1 MAVRTPGTGLPAR
14 PRLLAPALAVVAA
27 VLIIGGVSIALFTD
41 LLWYR
46 QIGFATVF
54 TTVLRTKLLLFFVFG
69 LVMALL
75 IGVNIT
81 IAYRS
86 RPPFRPM
93 SLEQQ
98 NLERYRVA
106 VEPYLVP
113 LVLLA
118 SGVFG
123 LFAGLSA
130 ASRWQVWTLFINRT
144 SFGEKDAQ
152 FGKDISY
159 FAMTYPFQRFLLG
172 FLLTAIVLSLLAA
185 AATHYLFGGVRV
197 QTPGEK
203 VSSAARAHL
212 SVLVGVVVLLKAVGY
227 YLDRFGLAFSERG
240 RVQGPSY
247 TDVNAVLPAKSILAG
262 IAVICAL
269 LFFANIVVRNFL
281 LPGGALALLVISAVV
296 IGGIYPAYTQQFR
309 VKPNELQRES
319 KYIDR
324 NIEATR
330 KAYQIDG
337 VKTMPY
343 AAQATATQTQLRG
356 DKGTVPNIRLLDPN
370 VLSDTFRQFQG
381 LRSYYAFNESL
392 DIDRYDLGNGL
403 EDYVVAV
410 RELNTSGLRD
420 QQRNWVNEHL
430 VYTHGNGIVLAPA
443 NRVNPQGLP
452 NFVVGDLPVKS
463 PKELPVTEPRIYFGE
478 GTADYSVVKTAQDES
493 DGPVGSS
500 GQDDTYTYTGDGGVQ
515 LSGPARKLAYA
526 LKFREK
532 NLLLSSALTKDSR
545 IMYIREPRE
554 RVQKVAPFL
563 KLDGD
568 PYPAVVDG
576 KVVWILDGYTTSSG
590 YPYSQRTTLGA
601 VTADSQT
608 NGATRLPD
616 QSVNYIRNSVKATV
630 DAFTGAVALYEWD
643 TDDPILETWAKAFK
657 GIITPKDKIPADL
670 EAHFRYPE
678 DFFKVQRDLL
688 GRYHLTTAAEFFQ
701 GEDYWQIPGDP
712 SSRVTAGAD
721 TRDPNSPAGTTS
733 LFNAGAGAP
742 DQPPYYVVQQFPGT
756 DKPTFSLTTAFVA
769 LRRQNLTAVASVS
782 SDPGDYGTIRILE
795 LPDSVTV
802 NGPQQVA
809 NQFGSDARVRDDLL
823 PLERGNSDVVV
834 GNLLTLPVGGG
845 LLYIEPIYVRARSDN
860 SYPTLQLVLAAYG
873 DRVASA
879 PTLAQ
884 ALTELFGD
892 GAASPT
898 PTGTPNPTA
907 SPSPGAGD
915 VKSAVAAADQAFKDG
930 QDALKR
936 SDFAAYGE
944 AQNRLQAALAQLA
957 TLLGASASPSPSPS
971 ASAK

>member
-1 MAVRTPGTGLPAR
+1 MAVRTPGAGLPAR
-14 PRLLAPALAVVAA
+14 PRLLAPALVVVA
-27 VLIIGGVSIALFTD
+27 VLLIVGGVGIALYTD
-41 LLWYR
+41 LLWFR

-54 TTVLRTKLLLFFVFG
+54 TTTLRTKLLLFFVFG
-69 LVMALL
+69 LVMAVTV
-75 IGVNIT
+75 GVNLL

-106 VEPYLVP
+106 VEPYLLP

-118 SGVFG
+118 SSVFG

-130 ASRWQVWTLFINRT
+130 ASRWQVWLLFSNRT

-159 FAMTYPFQRFLLG
+159 FAMTYPFQRFVLG
-172 FLLTAIVLSLLAA
+172 FLLTAVVLSLLAA
-185 AATHYLFGGVRV
+185 AATHYLWGGVRL

-203 VSSAARAHL
+203 VSPAARAHL
-212 SVLVGVVVLLKAVGY
+212 SVLVGIVVLLKAVGY

-240 RVQGPSY
+240 RVQGASY

-269 LFFANIVVRNFL
+269 LFFANIVVRNIL

-319 KYIDR
+319 KFIDR

-330 KAYQIDG
+330 KAYQIDD
-337 VKTMPY
+337 VKTTPY
-343 AAQATATQTQLRG
+343 AAQATASQEQLRG

-370 VLSDTFRQFQG
+370 VLTDTFRQFQG
-381 LRSYYAFNESL
+381 LRSYYAFPDLL

-410 RELNTSGLRD
+410 RELNTAGLRD
-420 QQRNWVNEHL
+420 QQRNWINEHL

-443 NRVNPQGLP
+443 NRVNPQGQP

-478 GTADYSVVKTAQDES
+478 GTTDYSVVKTAQDES
-493 DGPVGSS
+493 DGPSGSS
-500 GQDDTYTYTGDGGVQ
+500 GEEATYTYSGDGGVQ
-515 LSGPARKLAYA
+515 LSGPVRRLAYA

-532 NLLLSSALTKDSR
+532 NLLLSSALNKDSR
-545 IMYIREPRE
+545 IMYIRDPRE
-554 RVQKVAPFL
+554 RVAKVAPFL

-576 KVVWILDGYTTSSG
+576 KVTWILDGYTTSAG

-630 DAFTGAVALYEWD
+630 DAFTGAVTLYQWD
-643 TDDPILETWAKAFK
+643 TKDPILQTWSKAFP
-657 GIITPKDKIPADL
+657 GIITSKDKIPLDL
-670 EAHFRYPE
+670 EKHFRYPE

-688 GRYHLTTAAEFFQ
+688 GKYHLTTAADFFQ
-701 GEDYWQIPGDP
+701 GSDYWQIPGDP
-712 SSRVTAGAD
+712 ASRTTAGAD
-721 TRDPNSPAGTTS
+721 TAQPGGTAGS
-733 LFNAGAGAP
+733 LFNAGEGAP

-756 DKPTFSLTTAFVA
+756 DKATFSLTSAFVA

-795 LPDSVTV
+795 VPDSVTI

-845 LLYIEPIYVRARSDN
+845 LLYIEPIYVRARSDS
-860 SYPTLQLVLAAYG
+860 SYPTLQLVLAAFG

-879 PTLAQ
+879 PSLAE
-884 ALTELFGD
+884 ALDELFGA
-892 GAASPT
+892 GATNPTPTASPT
-898 PTGTPNPTA
+898 PGSTPVIN
-907 SPSPGAGD
+907 D
-915 VKSAVAAADQAFKDG
+915 VKSIVAAADKAFKDG

-936 SDFAAYGE
+936 GDFAAYGE
-944 AQNRLQAALAQLA
+944 AQKRLQAALAQLA
-957 TLLGASASPSPSPS
+957 GAVGSSPSPSPS
-971 ASAK
+971 ATAK

>member
-1 MAVRTPGTGLPAR
+1 MAVRTPGAGLPAR
-14 PRLLAPALAVVAA
+14 PRLLAPVLVIVA
-27 VLIIGGVSIALFTD
+27 VLLIVGGVGVALYTD
-41 LLWYR
+41 LLWFR

-54 TTVLRTKLLLFFVFG
+54 TTTLRTKLLLFFAFG
-69 LVMALL
+69 LVMAATVGLNL
-75 IGVNIT
+75 W

-106 VEPYLVP
+106 VEPYLLP

-118 SGVFG
+118 SSVFG

-130 ASRWQVWTLFINRT
+130 ASRWQVWLLFSNRT

-159 FAMTYPFQRFLLG
+159 FAMTYPFQRFVLG
-172 FLLTAIVLSLLAA
+172 FLLTAVVLSLLAA
-185 AATHYLFGGVRV
+185 AATHYLWGGVRL

-203 VSSAARAHL
+203 VSPAARAHL
-212 SVLVGVVVLLKAVGY
+212 SVLVGIVVLLKAAGY

-240 RVQGPSY
+240 RVQGASY

-269 LFFANIVVRNFL
+269 LFFANIVVRNIL
-281 LPGGALALLVISAVV
+281 LPGGALALLIISAVV
-296 IGGIYPAYTQQFR
+296 IGGIYPAYTQQIR
-309 VKPNELQRES
+309 VKPNELQREAPF
-319 KYIDR
+319 IER

-330 KAYQIDG
+330 KAYQIDD
-337 VKTMPY
+337 VKTAPY
-343 AAQATATQTQLRG
+343 QAKATATQTQIRA
-356 DKGTVPNIRLLDPN
+356 DKGTIPNIRLLDPN

-381 LRSYYAFNESL
+381 LRSYYAFPESL
-392 DIDRYDLGNGL
+392 DIDRYDLGRGL

-410 RELNTSGLRD
+410 RELNTDGLRD
-420 QQRNWVNEHL
+420 QQRNWINEHL
-430 VYTHGNGIVLAPA
+430 TYTHGNGIVLAPA
-443 NRVNPQGLP
+443 NEVSAQGQP

-478 GTADYSVVKTAQDES
+478 GTTDYSVVKTEQDES
-493 DGPVGSS
+493 DGPSGSS
-500 GQDDTYTYTGDGGVQ
+500 GEEAKYTYSGDGGVQ
-515 LSGPARKLAYA
+515 LSGPVRRLAYA

-532 NLLLSSALTKDSR
+532 NLLVSSALSSDSR
-545 IMYIREPRE
+545 IMYIRDPRE
-554 RVQKVAPFL
+554 RVAKVAPFL

-568 PYPAVVDG
+568 PYPAVVGG
-576 KVVWILDGYTTSSG
+576 KITWIVDGYTTSAG

-608 NGATRLPD
+608 RGATRLPD

-630 DAFTGAVALYEWD
+630 DAFTGKVTLYEWD
-643 TDDPILETWAKAFK
+643 TEDPVLKTWSKAYGGDIL
-657 GIITPKDKIPADL
+657 TPKSEVPAEL
-670 EAHFRYPE
+670 AEHFRYPE

-688 GRYHLTTAAEFFQ
+688 GRYHLTTAEEFFQ
-701 GEDYWQIPGDP
+701 GEDYWQVPGDP
-712 SSRVTAGAD
+712 ASRRTAGAD
-721 TRDPNSPAGTTS
+721 TNPAAPTAGS

-756 DKPTFSLTTAFVA
+756 DKATFSLTSAFVA

-795 LPDSVTV
+795 VPDSVTI

-860 SYPTLQLVLAAYG
+860 SYPTLQLVLAAFG

-879 PTLAQ
+879 PSLAE
-884 ALTELFGD
+884 ALDELFGA
-892 GAASPT
+892 GAANPT
-898 PTGTPNPTA
+898 PTATPT
-907 SPSPGAGD
+907 PGAAPVVND
-915 VKSAVAAADQAFKDG
+915 VTSIVAAADKAFKEG

-936 SDFAAYGE
+936 GDFAAYGE
-944 AQNRLQAALAQLA
+944 AQKRLQAALAQLS
-957 TLLGASASPSPSPS
+957 GAVGSSPSPSPS

>member
-1 MAVRTPGTGLPAR
+1 MAVRTPGAGLPAR

-27 VLIIGGVSIALFTD
+27 ILIIGGVGIALFTD

-46 QIGFATVF
+46 QIGFSTVF
-54 TTVLRTKLLLFFVFG
+54 TTVLKTKLLLFFAFG
-69 LVMALL
+69 LVMALFVGINL
-75 IGVNIT
+75 T

-130 ASRWQVWTLFINRT
+130 ASRWQVWTLFANRT

-172 FLLTAIVLSLLAA
+172 FLLTAVVLSLLAA
-185 AATHYLFGGVRV
+185 AATHYLFGGVRL

-212 SVLVGVVVLLKAVGY
+212 SVLVGIVVLLKAVGY

-240 RVQGPSY
+240 RVQGASY
-247 TDVNAVLPAKSILAG
+247 TDVNAVLPAKTILAG

-281 LPGGALALLVISAVV
+281 LPAGALALLVISAVV
-296 IGGIYPAYTQQFR
+296 IGGIYPAYTQAIR

-319 KYIDR
+319 TFIDR

-330 KAYQIDG
+330 KAYQIDD
-337 VKTMPY
+337 VKTTPY
-343 AAQATATQTQLRG
+343 AGLATATQAQLRG

-381 LRSYYAFNESL
+381 LRSYYRFNESL
-392 DIDRYDLGNGL
+392 DIDRYDLGDGL

-410 RELNTSGLRD
+410 RELNTAGLRD
-420 QQRNWVNEHL
+420 QQRNWVNERT

-443 NRVNPQGLP
+443 NRVNPQGQP

-463 PKELPVTEPRIYFGE
+463 PKELPVKEPRVYFGE
-478 GTADYSVVKTAQDES
+478 GTVDYSVVKTASDES
-493 DGPVGSS
+493 DGPVGNS
-500 GQDDTYTYTGDGGVQ
+500 DTEATYSYSGDGGVQ
-515 LSGPARKLAYA
+515 LSGVVRKLAYA

-532 NLLLSSALTKDSR
+532 NLLLSSALTKESR
-545 IMYIREPRE
+545 IMYLREPRE

-568 PYPAVVDG
+568 PYPAVIDG
-576 KVVWILDGYTTSSG
+576 KIVWILDGYTTSAG

-630 DAFTGAVALYEWD
+630 DAFTGAVTLYQWD
-643 TDDPILETWAKAFK
+643 DEDPILKTWSKAFK
-657 GIITPKDKIPADL
+657 GIITPKDKIPL
-670 EAHFRYPE
+670 ELEQHFRYPE
-678 DFFKVQRDLL
+678 DLFKVQRDLL
-688 GRYHLTTAAEFFQ
+688 GRYHLTTAADFFQ

-712 SSRVTAGAD
+712 ASRVTAGAD
-721 TRDPNSPAGTTS
+721 TNPAAPSAGS
-733 LFNAGAGAP
+733 LFNAGQGAP

-756 DKPTFSLTTAFVA
+756 DKATFSLTSAFVA

-860 SYPTLQLVLAAYG
+860 SYPTLQLVLAAFG

-884 ALTELFGD
+884 ALDELFGA
-892 GAASPT
+892 GAAPTPAGTPT
-898 PTGTPNPTA
+898 PTDTPQT
-907 SPSPGAGD
+907 GAGD

-936 SDFAAYGE
+936 GDFAAYGE
-944 AQNRLQAALAQLA
+944 AQKRLQAALAQLA
-957 TLLGASASPSPSPS
+957 SLLGASASPSPSPT
-971 ASAK
+971 AK